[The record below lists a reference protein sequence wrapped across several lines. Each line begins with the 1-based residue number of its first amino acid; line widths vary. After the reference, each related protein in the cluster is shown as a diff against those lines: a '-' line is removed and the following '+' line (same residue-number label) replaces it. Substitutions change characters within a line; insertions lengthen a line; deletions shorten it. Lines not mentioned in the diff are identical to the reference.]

1 MNPQI
6 VLCSDALTATIC
18 PAQGGA
24 LAALDALHNGE
35 RHPLLRQNSPDA
47 ENFAPGL
54 MVLAPFSNRIA
65 DGFAFEGTRHD
76 LAVNR
81 DGERYPIHGDAFQKV
96 WSVERANGTE
106 AVLSLDGAFG
116 PWRYRARLT
125 YTLEGSSLAMRL
137 AMTNT
142 GPRLPFGGGFH
153 PWFFRDEATR
163 LAFRANAVWLETAD
177 HLPDRMLQLGETP
190 EWDFAAGRTVPACFL
205 NNAFTGWDGH
215 ARVEQP
221 SQGLA
226 TIVTAAAPLDV
237 LIVHTREGAPFICAE
252 PVSHA
257 VDAHNAPGQP
267 GLVPLDTG
275 ETLDLA
281 MSIAWTALD

>member
-1 MNPQI
+1 LPPQL
-6 VLCSDALTATIC
+6 VLKSGALSASIR
-18 PAQGGA
+18 PDKGGA
-24 LAALDALHNGE
+24 LAALDAVRDGE
-35 RHPLLRQNSPDA
+35 ALPLLRTP
-47 ENFAPGL
+47 EPGEFQAGS

-65 DGFAFEGTRHD
+65 DGFTFEGTYHP

-81 DGERYPIHGDAFQKV
+81 EGERFPIHGDAFQKAWTV
-96 WSVERANGTE
+96 ARADETE

-116 PWRYRARLT
+116 PYRYRAELA
-125 YTLEGSSLAMRL
+125 YTVDGPALHMRL
-137 AMTNT
+137 SMTNT

-153 PWFFRDEATR
+153 PWFHKDAATR
-163 LAFRANAVWLETAD
+163 LQFRAQNVWLETAD
-177 HLPDRMLQLGETP
+177 HLPDRALALAQTP
-190 EWDFAAGRTVPACFL
+190 EWDFSGGKTVPARFL
-205 NNAFTGWDGH
+205 NNAFTGWDGL

-221 SQGLA
+221 SQGIA
-226 TIVTAAAPLDV
+226 TVVTAAAPLDV
-237 LIVHTREGAPFICAE
+237 LIVHTREDAAFICAE
-252 PVSHA
+252 PVSHG